1 MKSVATNPIFPI
13 KSQTGCLLKWAW
25 SSLFVYQGTSNSC
38 HRTQHSSFPPEM
50 IDTFHNTS
58 EKIKER
64 ELMLEGKWPGRGC
77 EYCRNIEEAGGM
89 SDRLRELQGLVDENF
104 IPKELIAD
112 PFATVVTP
120 TMLEVYFS
128 NLCNMTCLYCGPD
141 LSTQWV
147 AENNIYGGEIGKQQ
161 FKIHQERQD
170 VYPERLKYFWRWLS
184 GNYKNLRMFNVLG
197 GEPFYQNETEQC
209 IEFWNHHPNP
219 DMHFSIFS
227 NLKVKPQKFRKIL
240 DQLNQLIENKKIQS
254 VGITASLDCWGI
266 PQEYVRWGLNLKEW
280 ETNFTT
286 LVNDYPKVHVCVNST
301 INCLSIKTMP
311 ELLIR
316 INEGNSYRKSISGG
330 RIIHSFNMLTNPRFM
345 NAQNFPSGFFDNDF
359 EKILSVMP
367 AADSRENDLREHME
381 GIWKTYNF
389 AKHDSK
395 QITKLKASLDESDR
409 RHKTSWREIFPWLV
423 DVQ

>member
-161 FKIHQERQD
+161 FKIT
-170 VYPERLKYFWRWLS
+170 YFRALQ
-184 GNYKNLRMFNVLG
+184 Y
-197 GEPFYQNETEQC
+197 E
-209 IEFWNHHPNP
+209 
-219 DMHFSIFS
+219 
-227 NLKVKPQKFRKIL
+227 VK
-240 DQLNQLIENKKIQS
+240 
-254 VGITASLDCWGI
+254 
-266 PQEYVRWGLNLKEW
+266 
-280 ETNFTT
+280 
-286 LVNDYPKVHVCVNST
+286 
-301 INCLSIKTMP
+301 
-311 ELLIR
+311 
-316 INEGNSYRKSISGG
+316 
-330 RIIHSFNMLTNPRFM
+330 
-345 NAQNFPSGFFDNDF
+345 
-359 EKILSVMP
+359 
-367 AADSRENDLREHME
+367 
-381 GIWKTYNF
+381 
-389 AKHDSK
+389 
-395 QITKLKASLDESDR
+395 
-409 RHKTSWREIFPWLV
+409 
-423 DVQ
+423 

>member
-1 MKSVATNPIFPI
+1 MEKSSIFPI

-184 GNYKNLRMFNVLG
+184 GNYKNLRMFHVLG

-240 DQLNQLIENKKIQS
+240 DQLDQLIENKKIQS

-286 LVNDYPKVHVCVNST
+286 LVNDYPNVHVCVNST